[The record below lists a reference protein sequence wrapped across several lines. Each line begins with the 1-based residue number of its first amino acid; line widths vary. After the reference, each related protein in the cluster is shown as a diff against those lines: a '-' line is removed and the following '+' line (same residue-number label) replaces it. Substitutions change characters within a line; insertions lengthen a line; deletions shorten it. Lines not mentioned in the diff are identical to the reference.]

1 MNRILVFD
9 TTHHAMWAEEIAR
22 EQGAAVEVVPAPE
35 GVDAKCGMALEVLPD
50 SLESLQA
57 ALNKEGIPFTLWGS
71 EA

>member
-22 EQGAAVEVVPAPE
+22 EQGVAVEVVPAPE

-50 SLESLQA
+50 SLENLQA
-57 ALNKEGIPFTLWGS
+57 ALSKEGIPFIVWMG
-71 EA
+71 

>member
-22 EQGAAVEVVPAPE
+22 EQGVAVEVIPAPK

-50 SLESLQA
+50 SLENLQA
-57 ALNKEGIPFTLWGS
+57 LLNKEGIPFKLYQ
-71 EA
+71 

>member
-22 EQGAAVEVVPAPE
+22 EQGVAVEVVPAPE

-57 ALNKEGIPFTLWGS
+57 ALDKEGIPFTLWT
-71 EA
+71 